1 MTTYEKQKSSKSDD
15 FEDFWQV
22 ASIRI
27 FCFSCFHHQ
36 SVEVTLIIFVLNDTI
51 LFKFAFRKRL
61 GYGCCD
67 LTFVL
72 QDLSIVEL
80 QKCIQLRRPIFHRHR
95 NMTSGLSGR
104 VVKIGF
110 SVVSNLC
117 KFGTSCFFRQLTI
130 VSLRD
135 LCNKLL
141 HKLITGISCRELCHI
156 FQVAHGVAGGVRE
169 RNFDVGGKIFNK
181 FVAPYATPSN
191 STGLN
196 SGVSNS
202 SHSSR
207 NSIVFRLCICGCVKL
222 QYSVILRQHLHLADG
237 DGVEFCQSLR
247 LRHSFADE
255 NCIQVFQIG

>member
-1 MTTYEKQKSSKSDD
+1 MCEKALPPKEMDMTKSHVH
-15 FEDFWQV
+15 FFWQV

-27 FCFSCFHHQ
+27 FCFSRFRHQ
-36 SVEVTLIIFVLNDTI
+36 SVEVTLIIFALNDTI

-61 GYGCCD
+61 GYGSCD

-141 HKLITGISCRELCHI
+141 HKLITGISCRKLCHI
-156 FQVAHGVAGGVRE
+156 LQVSHRVAGGVRG
-169 RNFDVGGKIFNK
+169 RNFDVGGKVFNK
-181 FVAPYATPSN
+181 FAA
-191 STGLN
+191 
-196 SGVSNS
+196 
-202 SHSSR
+202 
-207 NSIVFRLCICGCVKL
+207 LC
-222 QYSVILRQHLHLADG
+222 
-237 DGVEFCQSLR
+237 
-247 LRHSFADE
+247 
-255 NCIQVFQIG
+255 NCIMR